1 MWYWVI
7 TATGCD
13 ICPLFKAKERYQGSP
28 INNPVVAKASRWCC
42 RSDPHSCWSL
52 WKFSCAFRVSAS
64 SFRCGRVQGLDTKST
79 EAVDARLRALAGK
92 VRSGGAAAGA
102 GPRPGHRA
110 GGFVVPSRGGRR
122 AAGAGGEEVPG
133 AWVWNNS
140 DGKWSGEAHR
150 QPRPGSGLICG
161 LVAFRSGCQ
170 FGKQEAA
177 GWIEQKGEISILMRR
192 LLIASPPSSP
202 PPSWMKAGVRAST
215 LTPPPAFALLGG
227 SPPGKD
233 GPGFQSPRR
242 EKMKQRRGLP
252 PPPPPPPP
260 ERAARG
266 ALRGRAPAAPA
277 ARWRQPSTPGEG

>member
-110 GGFVVPSRGGRR
+110 GGFVVPSRGRAPGGRGRR
-122 AAGAGGEEVPG
+122 GGGARGV
-133 AWVWNNS
+133 S
-140 DGKWSGEAHR
+140 
-150 QPRPGSGLICG
+150 L
-161 LVAFRSGCQ
+161 
-170 FGKQEAA
+170 KQ
-177 GWIEQKGEISILMRR
+177 QRR
-192 LLIASPPSSP
+192 K
-202 PPSWMKAGVRAST
+202 MV
-215 LTPPPAFALLGG
+215 GG
-227 SPPGKD
+227 S
-233 GPGFQSPRR
+233 
-242 EKMKQRRGLP
+242 
-252 PPPPPPPP
+252 
-260 ERAARG
+260 AW
-266 ALRGRAPAAPA
+266 PAAT
-277 ARWRQPSTPGEG
+277 RVRLDLRLSRFQERLSVR